1 MIRGPTSMAIAC
13 RRPDGEL
20 AVHSE
25 MLGGVYTGWARR
37 IPFIRGVVVLWETLA
52 LGMRAL
58 FFSSNVALGQEDK
71 KVSGGAMWSTVVIAL
86 VLVAGIF
93 FAGPVFLTSW
103 LEDHIDSASLV
114 VTIEGVIRLVMLI
127 GYIGAIGLMPDIKR
141 VFAYHGAEHKA
152 IHALEAGDQL
162 EPAAVQRYSTAHM
175 RCGTSFLLTVMVV
188 AIVVF
193 VAVGAPDLWLRVL
206 SRVLLLPVIA
216 SISYEII
223 RFTGRNE
230 KSAIVRWL
238 MKPNL
243 ALQSL
248 TTRQPDDRQ
257 VEVAIRALNEVLAAE
272 AVQPS
277 RSAP

>member
-25 MLGGVYTGWARR
+25 TLGGVYTGRVRR
-37 IPFIRGVVVLWETLA
+37 IPFVRGVVVLWETLA

-71 KVSGGAMWSTVVIAL
+71 EVSGGAMWSTVVIAL

-103 LEDHIDSASLV
+103 LEGHIDSASLV

-127 GYIGAIGLMPDIKR
+127 GYIWAIGFMPDIKR

-152 IHALEAGDQL
+152 IHALEAGDRL
-162 EPAAVQRYSTAHM
+162 EPGAVQRYSTAHM

-230 KSAIVRWL
+230 KSAVVRWL

-257 VEVAIRALNEVLAAE
+257 VEVALRALNEVLAAE
-272 AVQPS
+272 GVQPS